1 MVVQGVS
8 VVVGARVQPD
18 ARGLPGQSR
27 LDRMVEQRPAV
38 TVSDK
43 LRHQA
48 QGADLAP
55 SRLTDSVSTYTTER
69 ILERCCLDPQNT
81 PTLLRL
87 R

>member
-1 MVVQGVS
+1 M
-8 VVVGARVQPD
+8 VVGARVQPD
-18 ARGLPGQSR
+18 ARGLPGESR
-27 LDRMVEQRPAV
+27 LDGVVEQRPTV

-48 QGADLAP
+48 QGADLDP
-55 SRLTDSVSTYTTER
+55 SRPTDSIPTYTTER

-87 R
+87 RSLRGHE